1 MILMSL
7 LQEGLDTDVEDIVRE
22 GESRKNGESNI
33 NIHTLS
39 GVRWIA
45 GRSCYVAQEAQSGVL

>member
-39 GVRWIA
+39 GGRWIA